1 MILCREVKR
10 SHQSDDDSS
19 AWQRDSSYDNHR
31 QQFRTID
38 SRIKIYLHVMVYR
51 KLVPLIFTE
60 VNRGG
65 RTMIQEGDSSEHDRF
80 ARYISDETKLHGA
93 HCATYC
99 LASTRIRDEPYKVR
113 PASLKQTTR
122 KQPQSKCE
130 FRRRTHRPDSRVCGW
145 PEKVLVSAPDKRFYV
160 PPLPAPDELVK
171 MLVHK
176 PEP

>member
-99 LASTRIRDEPYKVR
+99 LACTRIRDEPYKVR

-130 FRRRTHRPDSRVCGW
+130 FRRRTHRPDRA
-145 PEKVLVSAPDKRFYV
+145 SAGGRRRSWYQPQINGFMF
-160 PPLPAPDELVK
+160 PPCPHR
-171 MLVHK
+171 MNW
-176 PEP
+176 